1 MLVINLRVLVHGM
14 LQFRLREVA
23 HIGVGFAQRL
33 FKMGDPLGLIPLTIW
48 FDGSSIS
55 MIKKISDN

>member
-1 MLVINLRVLVHGM
+1 MLVINLRVLVEGM
-14 LQFRLREVA
+14 LQFGSREVA

-33 FKMGDPLGLIPLTIW
+33 FKMGGPLGFILLTIW

-55 MIKKISDN
+55 MIKKILGN